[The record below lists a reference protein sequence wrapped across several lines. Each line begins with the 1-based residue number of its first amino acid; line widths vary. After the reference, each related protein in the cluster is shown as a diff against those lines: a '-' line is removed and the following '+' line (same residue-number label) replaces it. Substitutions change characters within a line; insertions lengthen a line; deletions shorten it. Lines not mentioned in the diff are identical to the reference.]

1 MAAHRPGSRP
11 SGPDLPPARAVRIA
25 RIGADG
31 DGIAAD
37 QQDGPPLY
45 VPFTLPGETVQA
57 VPCARRGEGF
67 AAIAETIT
75 EPSPDRVTPPCPHFG
90 ICGGCALQHWHDT
103 PYADWKAG
111 LLEAALRRAGFT
123 DFALKPLVR
132 TAPGGRRRVDLALR
146 RQHGNAQAGGGVQAG
161 LHRAHGSEIVD
172 LTACPVL
179 DPALAALITPLRT
192 LLVGLALLKREGSA
206 IINLLNAGPDL
217 LLRTDAPPS
226 LVDRNRLTEFARAHA
241 LPRITWALG
250 ASEPETICALRPA
263 VTMLSGVSLAP
274 PPGAFLQASSAAEAA
289 IVAAVVD
296 GLPGKRTQKTRI
308 AELYAGCGT
317 ISFALAPHIRVAAW
331 EGDGPALNAL
341 RHAANQA
348 GLAGRIEAGQRDL
361 ARQPVSA
368 KELAAFAAVLLDP
381 PHAGALEQ
389 TGQIAASRIKRV
401 IYVSCNPAAL
411 ARDAKLLHDAGYRL
425 LAATPVDQFLWSAR
439 LESVCVFGR

>member
-1 MAAHRPGSRP
+1 M
-11 SGPDLPPARAVRIA
+11 PPARAVRIA

-37 QQDGPPLY
+37 QDGAPFY

-67 AAIAETIT
+67 AATAEAILDA
-75 EPSPDRVTPPCPHFG
+75 SPDRTVPPCPHFG
-90 ICGGCALQHWHDT
+90 ICGGCALQHWRDAS
-103 PYADWKAG
+103 YADWKTG
-111 LLEAALRRAGFT
+111 LLDAALRRAGFT
-123 DFALKPLVR
+123 DIALNPLVR

-146 RQHGNAQAGGGVQAG
+146 RVQGSVHVG
-161 LHRAHGSEIVD
+161 LHRARGSDIVD

-179 DPALAALITPLRT
+179 DPTLAALIAPLRV

-206 IINLLNAGPDL
+206 IVNLLESGPDL

-226 LVDRNRLTEFARAHA
+226 LVDRNRLTDFARAHA

-263 VTMLSGVSLAP
+263 VTTLSGVSLAP
-274 PPGAFLQASSAAEAA
+274 PPGAFLQASAAAEAA

-296 GLPGKRTQKTRI
+296 GLPRKRTAKTRI

-331 EGDGPALNAL
+331 EGDGPAVNAL
-341 RHAANQA
+341 RQAANQA

-361 ARQPVSA
+361 TRQPVSA
-368 KELAAFAAVLLDP
+368 KELAAFAAVVLDP
-381 PHAGALEQ
+381 PHTGALEQ
-389 TGQIAASRIKRV
+389 TGQIAASGIKRV

>member
-1 MAAHRPGSRP
+1 M
-11 SGPDLPPARAVRIA
+11 PPARAVRIA

-37 QQDGPPLY
+37 PDGAALY

-67 AAIAETIT
+67 AATAEAIT
-75 EPSPDRVTPPCPHFG
+75 EASPDRATPPCPHFG
-90 ICGGCALQHWHDT
+90 ICGGCALQHWRDA

-123 DFALKPLVR
+123 DVTLNPLVR

-146 RQHGNAQAGGGVQAG
+146 RVQGGVQVG
-161 LHRAHGSEIVD
+161 LHRARGSDIVD

-179 DPALAALITPLRT
+179 DPTLAALIAPLRT

-206 IINLLNAGPDL
+206 IVNLLDAGPDL

-226 LVDRNRLTEFARAHA
+226 LVDRNRLTDFARTHA

-274 PPGAFLQASSAAEAA
+274 PPGAFLQASAAAEAA

-331 EGDGPALNAL
+331 EGDGPAVQAL
-341 RHAANQA
+341 RQAANQA

-361 ARQPVSA
+361 TRQPVSA

-411 ARDAKLLHDAGYRL
+411 ARDAKLLHDGGYRL